1 MIPSDELANSTRD
14 SQITAGTGMQEVL
27 VSIADLLESV
37 QFVVDSQGEK
47 RAAILE
53 SSTWETVL
61 TLLEDLEDTEELR
74 QVRQERDE
82 NLPWE
87 QVKADYRQTHS

>member
-1 MIPSDELANSTRD
+1 
-14 SQITAGTGMQEVL
+14 MQEVL
-27 VSIADLLESV
+27 VSITELLESV
-37 QFVVDSQGEK
+37 QFVVDSQGKK
-47 RAAILE
+47 RAAILGL
-53 SSTWETVL
+53 STWETVL

-82 NLPWE
+82 SLPWE